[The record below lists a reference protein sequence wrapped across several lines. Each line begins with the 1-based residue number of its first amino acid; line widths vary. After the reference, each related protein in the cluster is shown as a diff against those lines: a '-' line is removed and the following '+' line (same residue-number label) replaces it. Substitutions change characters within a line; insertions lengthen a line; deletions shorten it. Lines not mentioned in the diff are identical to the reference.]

1 MPWCAI
7 NPWNGFLYSS
17 KFGEP
22 PRWEEDPSGTGLGR
36 LVDWDPVTEVHCYDP
51 ADNFTHKRSLP
62 IMGEPLHKLQGGC
75 FSTNGH
81 LYLTSDHTQQI
92 RAYSAL
98 NGAFLGDK
106 WVDYDKSGL
115 TYTQEI
121 EGICI
126 LPLDTQKET
135 RMYTLWFLRTR
146 RQAVTI
152 FSSNTI
158 LCLTRMYYKNTRIFN
173 I

>member
-126 LPLDTQKET
+126 APVRYSEGDTYVHIVVLENEAT
-135 RMYTLWFLRTR
+135 
-146 RQAVTI
+146 
-152 FSSNTI
+152 SSDDFFFKHYSVPNPDV
-158 LCLTRMYYKNTRIFN
+158 L
-173 I
+173 